1 MRVSEQKKRA
11 CDNDTYPDIS
21 VPYVGIIQ
29 IRLFGSRV
37 TPSSQ
42 PVYEHPVYY
51 FLRFPRTYFTTPSA
65 FCQDFACVLG
75 LVSVHVDLFLAQF
88 RINKLLSGI
97 KAEIARKQEAYK
109 RRDHAEQCAFATEE
123 LYAEQNCRNGAVRH
137 TAEHSGHP
145 GGCT

>member
-1 MRVSEQKKRA
+1 MYLCKFAYFYCIKNSYTIKRRDA
-11 CDNDTYPDIS
+11 GTSLLTNLHTDI

-51 FLRFPRTYFTTPSA
+51 FLRFPPTYFTTPSA

-97 KAEIARKQEAYK
+97 KAEIA
-109 RRDHAEQCAFATEE
+109 
-123 LYAEQNCRNGAVRH
+123 
-137 TAEHSGHP
+137 
-145 GGCT
+145 